1 MGLKRLF
8 SGGVHPDGR
17 KALAPPSPVRAV
29 EAPAL
34 VAVPLRQHIGPPC
47 GPLVRAGDR
56 VRRGQKLGDGEG
68 LCVPVH
74 APVSGVVRGVETRPH
89 PALGTCEAIVIEND
103 FLDLALPPAEASAAP
118 SDLAR
123 AVREAGVAGM
133 GGAAFSTAVKI
144 TSSAGAAKTL
154 IVNACECE
162 PYVNADNA
170 LVCEHAELVLQGA
183 RRIAAAV
190 GANELVAAVEN
201 DKPRAAAALRRAA
214 ALADARV
221 AVLPARYPQGSEKQL
236 IRAVTGR
243 EAGYGR
249 LPRDVGC
256 AVFNA
261 ATCAAVERAAHGEP
275 LTERIVTVSG
285 RGVRRPGNFR
295 ARIGTPVSALIDAAG
310 GMAENTARVV
320 AGGPMMGFALDSLDA
335 PVTKGLNAV
344 LCLTADECSDAEGDV
359 CIRCGKCAAACPM
372 RLLPLEF
379 WRGERF
385 ADAKALA
392 HFHVC
397 DCIECGCCA
406 YVCPAKLPLV
416 RSIRAAKRIVKEC
429 DLP

>member
-1 MGLKRLF
+1 MKHLF

-17 KALAPPSPVRAV
+17 KSLAPPSPVHSV

-34 VAVPLRQHIGPPC
+34 AVVPLRQHIGAPC
-47 GPLVRAGDR
+47 APLVQPGGR
-56 VRRGQKLGDGEG
+56 VKKGQKIGDGEG

-74 APVSGVVRGVETRPH
+74 APVSGTVRGVERWPH
-89 PALGTCEAIVIEND
+89 PALGTCEVIVIEND
-103 FLDLALPPAEASAAP
+103 FLDTPAPPLEAPAAP

-123 AVREAGVAGM
+123 VVREAGVAGM

-144 TSSAGAAKTL
+144 ASSAGAAKTL
-154 IVNACECE
+154 IVNTCECE

-170 LVCEHAELVLQGA
+170 LVCEQAELVMQGA

-190 GANELVAAVEN
+190 GAKDTVAAVED
-201 DKPRAAAALRRAA
+201 DKPRAAVALRRAA
-214 ALADARV
+214 ALTDARV

-261 ATCAAVERAAHGEP
+261 ATCAAVERAARGEP
-275 LTERIVTVSG
+275 LVERIVTVSG
-285 RGVRRPGNFR
+285 RGVKKPGNFR

-310 GMAENTARVV
+310 GMTENAVRVV
-320 AGGPMMGFALDSLDA
+320 AGGPMMGFALEDLGA

-344 LCLTADECSDAEGDV
+344 LCLTADECPDV
-359 CIRCGKCAAACPM
+359 RATACIRCGRCAEVCPM
-372 RLLPLEF
+372 RLLPLELF
-379 WRGERF
+379 RAESCG
-385 ADAKALA
+385 DLA
-392 HFHVC
+392 SMTHYHVC

-416 RSIRAAKRIVKEC
+416 RSVRAAKRIVKEC